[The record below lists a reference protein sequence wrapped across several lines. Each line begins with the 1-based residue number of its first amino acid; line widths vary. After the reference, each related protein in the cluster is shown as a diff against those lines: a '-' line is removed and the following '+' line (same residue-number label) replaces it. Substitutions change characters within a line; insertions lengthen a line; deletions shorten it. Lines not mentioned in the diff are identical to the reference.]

1 MPMFLFRKT
10 QAATYKVFNLEKYC
24 FIGSSTG
31 GENPPPYVKG
41 YCT

>member
-1 MPMFLFRKT
+1 MSIFLFRKT

-24 FIGSSTG
+24 FIGRSTG
-31 GENPPPYVKG
+31 GKNSPPVVES